1 MKQLILNSSLDWVSI
16 ILRLTTGF
24 IMLPHGFQKA
34 FGFFGGFGFK
44 ASMHYF
50 TVTMNLPWVI
60 SFAVIFF
67 EVIGSI
73 GLIAGAFS
81 RIWAFG
87 LIIVMMGAI
96 ITTNGKNG
104 LFMNWYGNQSGEG
117 YEYHLLFIGI
127 CLAIVICG
135 SGKFSIDGILLN
147 SK

>member
-1 MKQLILNSSLDWVSI
+1 MKQLILNSSSDWTGI
-16 ILRLTTGF
+16 ILRLTAGV

-34 FGFFGGFGFK
+34 FGLFGGFGFK

-50 TVTMNLPWVI
+50 SDTMKLPWVI
-60 SFAVIFF
+60 AFAVIFF
-67 EVIGSI
+67 EVVGSI

-87 LIIVMMGAI
+87 LIIVMIGAI
-96 ITTNGKNG
+96 ITTNGRNG
-104 LFMNWYGNQSGEG
+104 LFMNWYGNQNGEG

-127 CLAIVICG
+127 CLAIIICG
-135 SGKFSIDGILLN
+135 SGKFSIDGLLLN